1 MSRKWLL
8 AGLAGLV
15 VLLASA
21 PSAFAAS
28 GGGCQLQGSAN
39 ITPGLNS
46 SAQNFTYNFGGN
58 LSGCQ
63 SSVAGA
69 PATGTVSAGNVR
81 TIAGEQFQEPVPTGN
96 GSCGSS
102 TTSGTA
108 IVSWADGTN
117 TVVQYTTTGALA
129 AVQLQGTVV
138 ASVTLPAINPLPG
151 QPTSTTITTTRYAG
165 GSSLGTLAFQP
176 PDPTACNTPTGVT
189 QAGISG
195 FIGLGSS

>member
-63 SSVAGA
+63 SSEAGA
-69 PATGTVSAGNVR
+69 P
-81 TIAGEQFQEPVPTGN
+81 
-96 GSCGSS
+96 SS
-102 TTSGTA
+102 
-108 IVSWADGTN
+108 W
-117 TVVQYTTTGALA
+117 
-129 AVQLQGTVV
+129 
-138 ASVTLPAINPLPG
+138 
-151 QPTSTTITTTRYAG
+151 R
-165 GSSLGTLAFQP
+165 P
-176 PDPTACNTPTGVT
+176 P
-189 QAGISG
+189 
-195 FIGLGSS
+195 